1 LVEARRW
8 AHSPAETED
17 IVQEALLRAWRMRAS
32 CRTDDEP
39 VAWLLRIT
47 RNEAHR
53 ARSRRMA
60 TELVTDAPLEKED
73 AGDGVDRSLLDRI
86 EMRRALAALP
96 PEDRL
101 LLILRYREDLTQSRV
116 AEVLGMPEGTAKV
129 RLHRLRAALRRSLES
144 PS

>member
-1 LVEARRW
+1 M
-8 AHSPAETED
+8 
-17 IVQEALLRAWRMRAS
+17 RAWRMRAS

-39 VAWLLRIT
+39 VAWVLQIT

-60 TELVTDAPLEKED
+60 TELVTDEPLEEED
-73 AGDGVDRSLLDRI
+73 AGDEIDRSLLDRI
-86 EMRRALAALP
+86 EIRRALAALP

-101 LLILRYREDLTQSRV
+101 LLILRYGEDLTQPRV

-129 RLHRLRAALRRSLES
+129 RLHRLRAALRRRLEP